1 MGQIR
6 ENQSIYQRGKAHN
19 PAYWTVLLRHYNRKV
34 KSVAI
39 DLTPLRKYRDFRLI
53 FTAGLFSYFG
63 TMITLV
69 ALPFQIKEL
78 TNSYWMVGLIGSVEI
93 IPLVIFGL
101 YGGVLADHVDR
112 KKMIWF
118 TEFGTLIATFVLFLN
133 AIREKPSVIVIFVIA
148 AVFAALSGLKRPS
161 QDAILPRLVNHDDLP
176 SATAL
181 MSLRWQFGGIVG
193 PAVGGLIVAAY
204 GAEAGYLVDCTTF
217 IVSLTLLSRIKAVPP
232 LTTRTS
238 PNIQSLM
245 EGIRYAI
252 GRKDLLGTYVVDL
265 AAMFL
270 AMPMALF
277 PFWADAIGA
286 PWALGLFYSSI
297 TAGAVIVTLSSGWMR
312 NYPKHGKAVVIG
324 ALGWGIAIVIAG
336 TTDSLPIVIG
346 SLVIAGA
353 FDQISAMFRGFIWNQ
368 SIPDELRGRL
378 AGIEMISYLVGPLG
392 GQARAG
398 GMAAMTSLRT
408 SIIGGG
414 VLCIGFV
421 AIIASVMEK
430 FRNYDVR
437 TNEYALREAE
447 IRKAREA
454 TKES

>member
-1 MGQIR
+1 M
-6 ENQSIYQRGKAHN
+6 SS
-19 PAYWTVLLRHYNRKV
+19 L
-34 KSVAI
+34 AI
-39 DLTPLRKYRDFRLI
+39 DLTPLRKYQDFRII

-63 TMITLV
+63 SMITFV

-78 TNSYWMVGLIGSVEI
+78 TGSFWMVGLIGAVEI
-93 IPLVIFGL
+93 VPLIIFGL

-112 KKMIWF
+112 KKMIWL
-118 TEFGTLIATFVLFLN
+118 TEFGTLVATFVLFLN
-133 AIREKPSVIVIFVIA
+133 ALRDKPSVVLIFIIA
-148 AVFAALSGLKRPS
+148 AIFAALSGLKRPS
-161 QDAILPRLVNHDDLP
+161 QEAILPRLVNHGDLP
-176 SATAL
+176 SASAL

-193 PAVGGLIVAAY
+193 PAVGGILVATY
-204 GAEAGYLVDCTTF
+204 GAQTGYLVDCLTF
-217 IVSLTLLSRIKAVPP
+217 VVSLALLARIKSVPP
-232 LTTRTS
+232 LTTRTAPS
-238 PNIQSLM
+238 IQSLM
-245 EGIRYAI
+245 EGIKYAF

-277 PFWADAIGA
+277 PFWADAVGA

-297 TAGAVIVTLSSGWMR
+297 TAGAVIVTLLSGWMR
-312 NYPKHGKAVVIG
+312 NYPHHGKAVVFG
-324 ALGWGIAIVIAG
+324 ALGWGVAIVIAG
-336 TTDSLPIVIG
+336 TTDSLPIVIA

-353 FDQISAMFRGFIWNQ
+353 FDQVSAMFRSFIWNQ

-378 AGIEMISYLVGPLG
+378 AGIEMLSYLLGPLG

-414 VLCIGFV
+414 LLCIGFV
-421 AIIASVMEK
+421 MAIAALMPQ

-437 TNEYALREAE
+437 TNEFAVKEAE
-447 IRKAREA
+447 IRKKREI
-454 TKES
+454 S